1 MTHLDKMTS
10 RKRYS
15 AAPATL
21 LHRLQRSTFALALT
35 LFVAS
40 CGDSPDLGLGEKYVQ
55 PDEAEVTREMIRL
68 IKEVSLERLKNDGLV
83 KRFNQ
88 AKSLGCF
95 DAAFTV
101 ADALPEKLARGLF
114 SKPATYYPAILRIA
128 NASTEDDREKDLR
141 GLSVKIPEITDAD
154 LTGGET
160 LAQDFLFNSYPALFA
175 ATPEDFLS
183 FIEATADDRRWPY
196 FLSHPKSLWILFKAR
211 DTPAS
216 PFDIRYWST
225 TPYRYGDDSTSAVKY
240 SLRSCST
247 VTTDQPDEPDAGHL
261 SSAMAN
267 HLQRAPA
274 CFAFMVQFQ
283 SDAEVMPIE
292 DASVIWD
299 EDISPFTTVATI
311 VVEDQEFQGA
321 NSMAECE
328 AMSFNPWNALSAH
341 KPLGGMNRVRK
352 ELYDEIAE
360 FRAQQ
365 NSQL

>member
-1 MTHLDKMTS
+1 MTYLDKLTS

-15 AAPATL
+15 AALATL
-21 LHRLQRSTFALALT
+21 VHRSQRSTCALALT
-35 LFVAS
+35 MCVVS
-40 CGDSPDLGLGEKYVQ
+40 CSDSPDLSLGEEYAQ

-68 IKEVSLERLKNDGLV
+68 IKEVSLERPKNDGLV

-88 AKSLGCF
+88 VKSLGCF
-95 DAAFTV
+95 DARFTV

-114 SKPATYYPAILRIA
+114 SKVATYPAILRFA
-128 NASTEDDREKDLR
+128 NASTEDDREKDLH
-141 GLSVKIPEITDAD
+141 GVSAKIPEITDAD
-154 LTGGET
+154 LTGGKT
-160 LAQDFLFNSYPALFA
+160 LAQHFLFNSYPALFA

-183 FIEATADDRRWPY
+183 FIEATADDRRWLY
-196 FLSHPKSLWILFKAR
+196 FLTHPKSLWILFKAR
-211 DTPAS
+211 DAPAS

-225 TPYRYGDDSTSAVKY
+225 TPYRYGDDSTSAAKY
-240 SLRSCST
+240 SLKPCST
-247 VTTDQPDEPDAGHL
+247 VTTNHPDQPDAGHL

-267 HLQRAPA
+267 HLQQAPA
-274 CFAFMVQFQ
+274 CFELMVQFQ
-283 SDAEVMPIE
+283 SDAETMPIE

-299 EDISPFTTVATI
+299 EDVSPFSTVATI
-311 VVEDQEFQGA
+311 VVENQKFQDA

-328 AMSFNPWNALSAH
+328 AMSFNPWHALSAH